1 MMPPW
6 RGVDKKKTCMMA
18 SSWRRGEAHGQVCA
32 ASPPRDVATAR
43 QRRSAARNTYEA
55 YVHRKE
61 KRAVASEDTAA
72 VTPPVTPTVAAME
85 EEVLVAAVVVT
96 PPVVPERLAAVT
108 GSGKRQAVTGARK
121 SEPGVTPD
129 NADEKETTETKE
141 TIVVQAAVT
150 PPRRGLRGA
159 KHGLSRGSE
168 VKGITRLKEA
178 DKQTRTYALDL
189 YKKMALRQA
198 HAVV

>member
-1 MMPPW
+1 
-6 RGVDKKKTCMMA
+6 
-18 SSWRRGEAHGQVCA
+18 
-32 ASPPRDVATAR
+32 
-43 QRRSAARNTYEA
+43 
-55 YVHRKE
+55 
-61 KRAVASEDTAA
+61 
-72 VTPPVTPTVAAME
+72 ME
-85 EEVLVAAVVVT
+85 EEVLVVPVVVT

-129 NADEKETTETKE
+129 NADEKEMTEKKE
-141 TIVVQAAVT
+141 KVVATAAVT

-178 DKQTRTYALDL
+178 DKKTTTYALDM

-198 HAVV
+198 HAV